1 MSKKE
6 VDALVD
12 GGNATPGPPLGPTL
26 GALGVNT
33 GKVVAEINE
42 KTKEYGGMKIP
53 VKIIIDEESKD
64 FEIKVGSPPAS
75 ALIKKELG
83 IEKGTHAGET
93 VGNLTFI
100 QLTKIAEAKKD
111 SLLANDLK
119 AVIKEIVGVCQ
130 CLGVT
135 VEGRNAKELTLELS
149 NGVFDDV
156 ITGKTDVIPERAH
169 KVEEKKVK
177 LVVEEKAVEEEGEA
191 PEEGAGEEGKPAEDK
206 KDGDKK

>member
-64 FEIKVGSPPAS
+64 FEIKVGSPPVS

-83 IEKGTHAGET
+83 IEKGTQAGET
-93 VGNLTFI
+93 VGNLTFA
-100 QLTKIAEAKKD
+100 QLTKISEAKKD

-119 AVIKEIVGVCQ
+119 AAIKEVVGVCRT
-130 CLGVT
+130 LGVT
-135 VEGRNAKELTLELS
+135 VEGRAAKELTGELS
-149 NGVFDDV
+149 KGVFDDV
-156 ITGKTDVIPERAH
+156 IASKTDVIPERTR
-169 KVEEKKVK
+169 KVEEKKMR
-177 LVVEEKAVEEEGEA
+177 LVVEEKAVEGEA
-191 PEEGAGEEGKPAEDK
+191 PEEGAEEDGKPAKDK
-206 KDGDKK
+206 KDEGAKK